1 MVDGLCFFCCMK
13 NVHLTF
19 EYFCANFCR
28 HKMLISCCYQCQYSA
43 EPSYFALHSFVWGCV
58 FSVTRCKIVMQNVLV
73 FYHGIS
79 QYLSL
84 VFSIIWYN
92 TVVLQSF
99 LVIYMYNRISHLPLV
114 SSLHLFQ
121 GLPLEIIRILHQY
134 ASDKAEIV
142 IFVCYLYFRNTMMI

>member
-1 MVDGLCFFCCMK
+1 MVDGLCFFRCMK

-19 EYFCANFCR
+19 EYLCANFCC
-28 HKMLISCCYQCQYSA
+28 HKMLISSFYQCQYSA

-58 FSVTRCKIVMQNVLV
+58 FSVTQCNIVMQNVLV
-73 FYHGIS
+73 LYHRIS
-79 QYLSL
+79 QHLLL

-92 TVVLQSF
+92 TVVMQSF
-99 LVIYMYNRISHLPLV
+99 LVIYNRIWHLPLA

-134 ASDKAEIV
+134 ASDKAEIA